1 MTTKRKPSRK
11 PPLREGDDLDAEFSR
26 IAETAA
32 REAAAIRCS
41 KEDYLAGLKQ
51 IIEELEV
58 SVDAAEEDIKR
69 EEHLDHDEDES

>member
-1 MTTKRKPSRK
+1 MTTKRKASRNS
-11 PPLREGDDLDAEFSR
+11 PLRAGGDLDAEFSR

-32 REAAAIRCS
+32 RDAAAIRCS

-58 SVDAAEEDIKR
+58 SVEAVKEDLRR
-69 EEHLDHDEDES
+69 EERLAHDEDES